1 MKADDARIPVELWN
15 DRIKVCGVSSEAIG
29 SALAALRKLAWR
41 WYIKVLV
48 RDCVRFMREQ
58 HGDDWV
64 AKPRHAEEG
73 ITELGRDQKAITEML
88 WHSVQSDWFEYR
100 AGSKV
105 VHFRFPKRYRK
116 LARDGVP
123 IFFEQ
128 PGPTT
133 KGSQAHIADPGVRE
147 QVREKVAKA
156 LQRRYLYSP
165 SFPIKSHINYFAVP
179 KGEDDIRLVYDATA
193 NGLNDCV
200 WSPSFWLPTINT
212 LVRGVDKDS
221 FMTDRDIGDMFLNFQ
236 LHASAIPYTGVD
248 LSMLYDSPDEVGMR
262 SAVWDRN
269 LMGFAPSP
277 YNCIKTALIVEEIVK
292 GDRWQTGLGSDG
304 RELNPFQW
312 ASVRWNLPG
321 SHDYDPATSWLAK
334 IRLDGRVACNAYTFV
349 DDERVTGPDKELTWQ
364 ASHVLASRQAYVGL
378 QDAARKVRPCSQS
391 PGAWAGSVVHISPE
405 LGVCVLTSRDKW
417 SKMKRILNKW
427 SKVLASSEPQL
438 SHKELLS
445 DRGFLVYVTRTYPAM
460 VPYLKG
466 FHLTIEMWRGG
477 RDMEGWKLK
486 ESDEDSVGSSNSLE
500 TVDDSDLDTV
510 NRRMQ
515 SPARLYAPEDGFTRP
530 APRLGEDIAALL
542 KLSDF
547 ELPPLRV
554 VRPSQV
560 VHVYYGFGDASG
572 KQYGATI
579 SDNYNRRSQLSPEVK
594 DHNGVRFRIGL
605 WSSKEE
611 EESSN
616 YKELI
621 NLVNTVSSEARAGR
635 LNNCEFFLFTD
646 NSTAE
651 SCFYKGTSKSK
662 LLHSLVLSLRMLEM
676 EYGMSIYIVHIS
688 GTRMIAQ
695 GTDGCSRGSLMEGV
709 MTGTDMLAFVD
720 LSRSAIDRHPPLLD
734 WVRGWTSRATLTP
747 LSPEGWFDEGH
758 GIVGGSMDHNGV
770 WMPTYG
776 KGGRMFLWTPPPAI
790 ADVALEEILMA
801 RHKRTDTFHVI
812 LVPRIMTPRWRRLF
826 YKACD
831 FSFVVSPGCAHWPST
846 MFEPLWV
853 GILLPFV
860 KHRPWCLKRAP
871 LLLEIG
877 RDLRGV
883 LETGEGDAGAILRKL
898 TLLPK
903 RVDALPFHLAC
914 GVLHMPGAGPSEIP
928 SG

>member
-1 MKADDARIPVELWN
+1 
-15 DRIKVCGVSSEAIG
+15 
-29 SALAALRKLAWR
+29 
-41 WYIKVLV
+41 
-48 RDCVRFMREQ
+48 
-58 HGDDWV
+58 
-64 AKPRHAEEG
+64 
-73 ITELGRDQKAITEML
+73 
-88 WHSVQSDWFEYR
+88 
-100 AGSKV
+100 
-105 VHFRFPKRYRK
+105 
-116 LARDGVP
+116 
-123 IFFEQ
+123 
-128 PGPTT
+128 
-133 KGSQAHIADPGVRE
+133 
-147 QVREKVAKA
+147 
-156 LQRRYLYSP
+156 
-165 SFPIKSHINYFAVP
+165 
-179 KGEDDIRLVYDATA
+179 
-193 NGLNDCV
+193 
-200 WSPSFWLPTINT
+200 
-212 LVRGVDKDS
+212 
-221 FMTDRDIGDMFLNFQ
+221 
-236 LHASAIPYTGVD
+236 
-248 LSMLYDSPDEVGMR
+248 
-262 SAVWDRN
+262 
-269 LMGFAPSP
+269 
-277 YNCIKTALIVEEIVK
+277 
-292 GDRWQTGLGSDG
+292 
-304 RELNPFQW
+304 
-312 ASVRWNLPG
+312 
-321 SHDYDPATSWLAK
+321 
-334 IRLDGRVACNAYTFV
+334 
-349 DDERVTGPDKELTWQ
+349 
-364 ASHVLASRQAYVGL
+364 
-378 QDAARKVRPCSQS
+378 
-391 PGAWAGSVVHISPE
+391 
-405 LGVCVLTSRDKW
+405 
-417 SKMKRILNKW
+417 
-427 SKVLASSEPQL
+427 
-438 SHKELLS
+438 
-445 DRGFLVYVTRTYPAM
+445 
-460 VPYLKG
+460 
-466 FHLTIEMWRGG
+466 
-477 RDMEGWKLK
+477 
-486 ESDEDSVGSSNSLE
+486 
-500 TVDDSDLDTV
+500 
-510 NRRMQ
+510 
-515 SPARLYAPEDGFTRP
+515 
-530 APRLGEDIAALL
+530 
-542 KLSDF
+542 
-547 ELPPLRV
+547 
-554 VRPSQV
+554 
-560 VHVYYGFGDASG
+560 
-572 KQYGATI
+572 
-579 SDNYNRRSQLSPEVK
+579 VK

-860 KHRPWCLKRAP
+860 KHRPWRLKRAP

-877 RDLRGV
+877 RELRGV